1 MKKFYSL
8 GDNLIK
14 EISRFYG
21 DKITY
26 GKIMKLLREKDV
38 KVNGGRVNKDVKT
51 QKGDEITVY
60 YDGEDKKIE
69 IKVLYKDDNIL
80 VAYKPK
86 GVTSEDF
93 YNAVKEKY
101 ESAIFTHRLD
111 RNTDGITLFA
121 LNDIAYGEL
130 FDGLKNRTF
139 DKRYTATVYGVMPKR
154 KDRLTAYLKKD
165 EKAAKVEI
173 SATPKKG
180 YEKIITDYEVL
191 SCDGE
196 TSVLRVGLITGKT
209 HQIRA
214 HLAFT
219 GHFIIGDGKY
229 GKEEMNRR
237 YKAKYQL
244 LTATEITLKFA
255 GNSPLYYLN
264 DKKFT
269 IEGTI

>member
-26 GKIMKLLREKDV
+26 GKIMKLLRRKDV
-38 KVNGGRVNKDVKT
+38 KVNGERVNKDVKT
-51 QKGDEITVY
+51 RKNDEITVY

-69 IKVLYKDDNIL
+69 IKVIYADENLL
-80 VAYKPK
+80 VTYKPK
-86 GVTSEDF
+86 GITSEDF

-139 DKRYTATVYGVMPKR
+139 DKRYTATVYGVMPKNA
-154 KDRLTAYLKKD
+154 DRLTAYLKKD

-191 SCDGE
+191 SSDGE
-196 TSVLRVGLITGKT
+196 TSVLRVGLITGRT

-229 GKEEMNRR
+229 GK
-237 YKAKYQL
+237 
-244 LTATEITLKFA
+244 
-255 GNSPLYYLN
+255 
-264 DKKFT
+264 
-269 IEGTI
+269 

>member
-1 MKKFYSL
+1 MKNFYSS

-26 GKIMKLLREKDV
+26 GKIMKLLRKKDV
-38 KVNGGRVNKDVKT
+38 KVNGERVNKDVKT
-51 QKGDEITVY
+51 RKNDEITVY

-154 KDRLTAYLKKD
+154 KDRLTA
-165 EKAAKVEI
+165 
-173 SATPKKG
+173 
-180 YEKIITDYEVL
+180 
-191 SCDGE
+191 
-196 TSVLRVGLITGKT
+196 
-209 HQIRA
+209 
-214 HLAFT
+214 
-219 GHFIIGDGKY
+219 
-229 GKEEMNRR
+229 
-237 YKAKYQL
+237 
-244 LTATEITLKFA
+244 TLKRTKRRRKSKFRQRR
-255 GNSPLYYLN
+255 
-264 DKKFT
+264 KKAT
-269 IEGTI
+269 KR

>member
-191 SCDGE
+191 SSDGE
-196 TSVLRVGLITGKT
+196 TSVLRVGLITGRT

-214 HLAFT
+214 H
-219 GHFIIGDGKY
+219 
-229 GKEEMNRR
+229 MV
-237 YKAKYQL
+237 
-244 LTATEITLKFA
+244 
-255 GNSPLYYLN
+255 
-264 DKKFT
+264 DKWSH
-269 IEGTI
+269 

>member
-26 GKIMKLLREKDV
+26 GKIMKLLRRKDV
-38 KVNGGRVNKDVKT
+38 KVNGERVNKDVKT
-51 QKGDEITVY
+51 RKNDEITVY
-60 YDGEDKKIE
+60 YDGEDKKVE
-69 IKVLYKDDNIL
+69 IKVIYADDNLL
-80 VAYKPK
+80 VTYKPK
-86 GVTSEDF
+86 GITSEDF

-121 LNDIAYGEL
+121 LNDTAYSEL

-173 SATPKKG
+173 SATPKKAM
-180 YEKIITDYEVL
+180 K
-191 SCDGE
+191 
-196 TSVLRVGLITGKT
+196 R
-209 HQIRA
+209 
-214 HLAFT
+214 
-219 GHFIIGDGKY
+219 
-229 GKEEMNRR
+229 
-237 YKAKYQL
+237 
-244 LTATEITLKFA
+244 
-255 GNSPLYYLN
+255 
-264 DKKFT
+264 
-269 IEGTI
+269 